1 MIVDRPDLN
10 QWIDSQA
17 KVNQW
22 RKVPYAEYQVLA
34 AYMGLFRKGIT
45 NQLITI
51 DEGDAFFLFLIIHF
65 KYLCMPLSLLKDLF
79 KIDQI

>member
-10 QWIDSQA
+10 RWIDSQA

-51 DEGDAFFLFLIIHF
+51 DEGDAFFLF
-65 KYLCMPLSLLKDLF
+65 
-79 KIDQI
+79 